1 MNEGLQKAARMREDF
16 CRLFQRASA
25 DGRGEALF
33 GRDADDNGA
42 AAAEAVERSSFAH
55 TGRIHYY
62 FEFPLAG
69 RPGLDIMVQ
78 YRCGSLLPG
87 ASFIKGDGFGYQQL
101 FGRLAEDQSFAN
113 YLSFFAFDLSGGRE
127 QPNVYLMPQLAHAN
141 CEYVP
146 RMLELLGEEE
156 RTEKTMQA
164 FSAAPSG
171 WQPYYAGLMKTREGA
186 PIRLGFVTRPGLVG
200 HYAGDRA
207 AIARDFGV
215 YYPGGVPGVVCEQL
229 MHLAKATEEDA
240 CWDIQLNL
248 FDDGSFDDDL
258 GITPD
263 MGFRY
268 NDVRHSERT
277 LESDRVSRVMELLE
291 SWNCADGRWHRMGE
305 ACCGIQRMAG
315 YKTSAG
321 TIERRKVADAIQLNA
336 VKVRL
341 KRAGAYLAKGYL
353 IATTWDP

>member
-1 MNEGLQKAARMREDF
+1 MNEGLQKAARMTEDF
-16 CRLFQRASA
+16 CRLCQRASA

-33 GRDADDNGA
+33 GKDADEYGA
-42 AAAEAVERSSFAH
+42 AAAEAVGKSSLAH
-55 TGRIHYY
+55 TGRVHYY
-62 FEFPLAG
+62 FEFPLIG

-87 ASFIKGDGFGYQQL
+87 ASFLKGDGFGYQQF
-101 FGRLAEDQSFAN
+101 FGELAQDRSFAE
-113 YLSFFAFDLSGGRE
+113 YLGFFAFDLSECVRR
-127 QPNVYLMPQLAHAN
+127 PNVYLMPQLARAN
-141 CEYVP
+141 CDYVP
-146 RMLELLGEEE
+146 RMLQLLGEEGRTE
-156 RTEKTMQA
+156 RTMRA
-164 FSAAPSG
+164 FAAAPPG
-171 WQPYYAGLMKTREGA
+171 WQPYYAGLMKTRKGA
-186 PIRLGFVTRPGLVG
+186 PARLGFVTRAGLVG
-200 HYAGDRA
+200 LYAADKA
-207 AIARDFGV
+207 MIARDFGV
-215 YYPGGVPGVVCEQL
+215 YYPGGVPGAVCEQL
-229 MHLAKATEEDA
+229 MCLAKATEEDA

-248 FDDGSFDDDL
+248 LADGSFDDYL

-277 LESDRVSRVMELLE
+277 LEDDRVGRIMGLLE

-315 YKTSAG
+315 YKTDAG
-321 TIERRKVADAIQLNA
+321 TIVRRKVADAIQLNA

-341 KRAGAYLAKGYL
+341 KRTGAYLAKGYL